1 MAKKKSNNLPG
12 GKLPPQN
19 LEAENATIGAILI
32 DKDAILSVVEILSS
46 DDFYDNRNGTIYKA
60 IISLFEK
67 RVPIDMVT
75 LTDQLEKENELQNA
89 GGSSYI
95 VSLVNSTPSAANVSH
110 WANIVRDK
118 ALLRRLITSAIT
130 ISDLGFDENEE
141 VSAVLDKAEQSL
153 FAVSQKFFRQK
164 FIPIRDVL
172 TEAFDRIDKIHK
184 DKGALRGI
192 PTGFRDLDSKLAG
205 LQKSD
210 LVILAARPSMGKTS
224 LALNIAEHISV
235 EEKIPVAFFSLEMSK
250 EQMVDRLIS
259 SQAGVDSW
267 KLRTGNLS
275 DEDFP
280 KIGYAMGT
288 LSEAPFFIDDSPA
301 LTVTEIRAK
310 ARRLQMEQPLGAI
323 FVDYL
328 QLIEGRSRSSDSN
341 RVQEISEISRSL
353 KALSRELDIPVVA
366 MSQLSRAV
374 EHRPDK
380 RPQLSDLRESGCLS
394 GDTLVFDPKN
404 GLRLPIKDL
413 VDKNDVN
420 VSAIDSTGKIVVMS
434 TSKIFSTGRKKVFE
448 ISLKSGKKIK
458 ATANHRFLTISGW
471 KRLDELQNSD
481 LLATPRK
488 YIFTKTRNEMS
499 DISWD
504 HIEKIESGE
513 IVEVFDITVPK
524 EHNFV
529 ANDIIVHNSIE
540 QDADVVMFIYRDE
553 YYDENSDKKGV
564 SEILIR
570 KHRNGPIGNVE
581 LFFNAEQMRFRDLAR
596 QPKQSHSD
604 FAPED

>member
-1 MAKKKSNNLPG
+1 MAKKKSNNL
-12 GKLPPQN
+12 
-19 LEAENATIGAILI
+19 IGAILI

-448 ISLKSGKKIK
+448 I
-458 ATANHRFLTISGW
+458 
-471 KRLDELQNSD
+471 D